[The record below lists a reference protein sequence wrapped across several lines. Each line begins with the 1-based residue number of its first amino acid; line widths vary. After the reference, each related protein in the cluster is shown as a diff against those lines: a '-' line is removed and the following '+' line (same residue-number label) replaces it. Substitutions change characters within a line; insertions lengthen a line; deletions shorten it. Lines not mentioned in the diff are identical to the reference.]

1 MYLDTAYKQL
11 HASFG
16 DKAKTWE
23 LVSFC
28 ILKIFVTEFK
38 AGQQLAIGFSSTN
51 LAATGSKYVFSS
63 LSLMSKVDE
72 FLKIGIINHPAQT
85 ASTVRFLMQMSH
97 NTEVTA
103 LEKKVANL
111 EVKAITLTRENDTVT
126 RRVKDLEGK
135 NGHLQSS
142 LDKLMA
148 EAKKKGWFK

>member
-1 MYLDTAYKQL
+1 MDTAYKQL

-28 ILKIFVTEFK
+28 ILEIFVTEFK
-38 AGQQLAIGFSSTN
+38 AGQQLAIGFSSTK
-51 LAATGSKYVFSS
+51 LATTGSKYVFSS
-63 LSLMSKVDE
+63 LSLMAKVDE

-85 ASTVRFLMQMSH
+85 ASTVRFLMQMAH
-97 NTEVTA
+97 NTEVKA
-103 LEKKVANL
+103 LEKKVVKL
-111 EVKAITLTRENDTVT
+111 EMKAMMLQRENDAAT
-126 RRVKDLEGK
+126 RRIKDLEGK

-142 LDKLMA
+142 VDKLMS